1 MPIRE
6 YIAVDSAKS
15 CKQCKPGFEHIEAM
29 DAEPLKTC
37 PECGSAV
44 RRQISTPSIGGS
56 QTGFDQRAKNAG
68 FTKFDK
74 LGKGEYEK
82 KY

>member
-6 YIAVDSAKS
+6 YIAVDPKKS
-15 CKQCKPGFEHIEAM
+15 CANCKDGFETVEPVG
-29 DAEPLKTC
+29 AEPLQIC
-37 PECGSAV
+37 PECGNAVKRLISA
-44 RRQISTPSIGGS
+44 PSVGASDSGLHA
-56 QTGFDQRAKNAG
+56 RAKSAG
-68 FTKFDK
+68 FTSYKK

>member
-6 YIAVDSAKS
+6 YTAVDPAKS

-29 DAEPLKTC
+29 DAEPLASC
-37 PECGSAV
+37 PDCGNAVHRTISA
-44 RRQISTPSIGGS
+44 PSIGGS
-56 QTGFDQRAKNAG
+56 QSDLDQRAKNAG
-68 FTKFDK
+68 FTKYGK